1 MKQRLVVIGNGMAG
15 MRTVEELL
23 SAAPDKYDITVFGA
37 EPYGNYN
44 RIMLSSVLCGEKTI
58 EDIVINNR
66 QWYIDNG
73 ITLHAGEG
81 KTVVYIDRIK
91 RDVYAQDGTV
101 AGYDRLL
108 IATGSKAV
116 MPSVPGSD
124 LEGVISFRDIFDV
137 NKMLSYSRSH
147 KKAVVLGGG
156 LLGLEAA
163 NGLVSRGMD
172 VTVIHNH
179 EILLNRQMD
188 RPSAKLLQTELEQ
201 RGLKF
206 KMAAK
211 LKQLLGDENGHITAV
226 SLDDGSQ
233 LECDLFITAIGVRPN
248 MKLAL
253 EAGIYCQRGIV
264 VNDTLQSYDP
274 SIYAVGECIQHRGS
288 TFGLVAPLFEQAKV
302 CANHLSGHG
311 AAEYITLPTATKL
324 KVTGIN
330 LFSVGDFQGDE
341 HSESI
346 CFTDPALGIYK
357 KLVVKAGK
365 LIGAVLYGDT
375 ADGGWYQK
383 LLEQGEN
390 ISDIRDALIF
400 GETYARDSLVPK
412 LQLGTNPPG
421 ADLHTPAGCRAGQP
435 GMNSVME
442 APASCVAK
450 LELRPLGSQAGAWE
464 PARH

>member
-1 MKQRLVVIGNGMAG
+1 MKRRLVVIGNGMAG

-23 SAAPDKYDITVFGA
+23 TAAPDKYDITVFGA

-73 ITLHAGEG
+73 ITLHAGED
-81 KTVVYIDRIK
+81 KAVVRIDRK
-91 RDVYAQDGTV
+91 NKKVYAQDGTA

-116 MPSVPGSD
+116 MPSIPGND

-137 NKMLSYSRSH
+137 SKMLAYSRSH

-172 VTVIHNH
+172 VTVIHNN

-188 RPSAKLLQTELEQ
+188 RSAAKMLQTELEQ

-211 LKQLLGDENGHITAV
+211 LAQLSGDEQGHIKMV
-226 SLDDGSQ
+226 SFEDGSR

-248 MKLAL
+248 MTLAQ
-253 EAGIYCQRGIV
+253 EAGIYCERGIV

-274 SIYAVGECIQHRGS
+274 SIYAVGECIQHRGA

-302 CANHLSGHG
+302 CANHLSAHG

-330 LFSVGDFQGDE
+330 LFSVGDFQGDKDC
-341 HSESI
+341 ESI
-346 CFTDPALGIYK
+346 HFTDPALGIYK
-357 KLVVKAGK
+357 KLVLKANK

-375 ADGGWYQK
+375 ADGGWYQQ
-383 LLEQGEN
+383 LLEQEEN
-390 ISDIRDALIF
+390 ISGIRDALIF
-400 GETYARDSLVPK
+400 GKAYA
-412 LQLGTNPPG
+412 G
-421 ADLHTPAGCRAGQP
+421 
-435 GMNSVME
+435 
-442 APASCVAK
+442 
-450 LELRPLGSQAGAWE
+450 
-464 PARH
+464 

>member
-23 SAAPDKYDITVFGA
+23 TAAPDKYDITVFGA

-66 QWYIDNG
+66 QWYIDHG
-73 ITLHAGEG
+73 IKLHAGET
-81 KTVVYIDRIK
+81 KAVVYIDRK
-91 RDVYAQDGTV
+91 NKEVYAQDGTV

-116 MPSVPGSD
+116 MPQVPGND
-124 LEGVISFRDIFDV
+124 LDGVISFRDIFDV
-137 NKMLSYSRSH
+137 NKMLAYTRIH
-147 KKAVVLGGG
+147 NKAVVLGGG

-163 NGLVSRGMD
+163 NGLVLRGMD
-172 VTVIHNH
+172 VTVIHNN

-188 RPSAKLLQTELEQ
+188 RPAAKMLQTELEQ

-226 SLDDGSQ
+226 KFDDGSQ
-233 LECDLFITAIGVRPN
+233 LECDLFVTAIGVRPN
-248 MKLAL
+248 MTLARQ
-253 EAGIYCQRGIV
+253 AGIYCERGIV

-302 CANHLSGHG
+302 CANHLSAHG
-311 AAEYITLPTATKL
+311 AAKYITLPTATKL

-341 HSESI
+341 SCQSI

-357 KLVVKAGK
+357 KLVIKADK

-375 ADGGWYQK
+375 ADGGWYQE
-383 LLEQGEN
+383 LLEQEES
-390 ISDIRDALIF
+390 ISGIREALIF
-400 GETYARDSLVPK
+400 GKAYAGDFYK
-412 LQLGTNPPG
+412 
-421 ADLHTPAGCRAGQP
+421 AGFD
-435 GMNSVME
+435 ME
-442 APASCVAK
+442 H
-450 LELRPLGSQAGAWE
+450 G
-464 PARH
+464 

>member
-15 MRTVEELL
+15 IRTVEELL
-23 SAAPDKYDITVFGA
+23 TAAPDKYDITVFGA

-58 EDIVINNR
+58 EDIVINDR

-73 ITLHAGEG
+73 IKLYAGEG
-81 KTVVYIDRIK
+81 KTVVYIDRKK

-108 IATGSKAV
+108 IATGSNAV
-116 MPSVPGSD
+116 MPEVPGND
-124 LEGVISFRDIFDV
+124 LEGVISFRDIVDV
-137 NKMLSYSRSH
+137 HKMLSYSRSH
-147 KKAVVLGGG
+147 NKAVVLGGG

-179 EILLNRQMD
+179 EFLLNRQMD
-188 RPSAKLLQTELEQ
+188 RPAAKILQTELEQ

-211 LKQLLGDENGHITAV
+211 LKQLLGDENKHITAV
-226 SLDDGSQ
+226 SFEDGSR
-233 LECDLFITAIGVRPN
+233 LECDLFVTAIGVRPN
-248 MKLAL
+248 MALAQR
-253 EAGIYCQRGIV
+253 AGIYCQRGIV

-274 SIYAVGECIQHRGS
+274 SVYAVGECIQHRGS

-302 CANHLSGHG
+302 CANHLSAHG
-311 AAEYITLPTATKL
+311 AAEYVSLPAATKL

-341 HSESI
+341 NSESI

-357 KLVVKAGK
+357 KLVIKAGK

-375 ADGGWYQK
+375 ADGSWYQQ
-383 LLEQGEN
+383 LLEQEDN
-390 ISDIRDALIF
+390 ISGIRDALVF
-400 GETYARDSLVPK
+400 GQAY
-412 LQLGTNPPG
+412 
-421 ADLHTPAGCRAGQP
+421 
-435 GMNSVME
+435 
-442 APASCVAK
+442 
-450 LELRPLGSQAGAWE
+450 AGA
-464 PARH
+464 HT

>member
-23 SAAPDKYDITVFGA
+23 SAAPGKYDITVFGA

-66 QWYIDNG
+66 QWYIGNG
-73 ITLHAGEG
+73 ITLHAGEN
-81 KTVVYIDRIK
+81 KAVSRIDRINRK
-91 RDVYAQDGTV
+91 VYAQDGTC

-116 MPSVPGSD
+116 IPLIPGNNLD
-124 LEGVISFRDIFDV
+124 GVISFRDIFDV
-137 NKMLSYSRSH
+137 NRMLSYTESH
-147 KKAVVLGGG
+147 SKAVVLGGG

-163 NGLVSRGMD
+163 NGLASRGMD

-188 RPSAKLLQTELEQ
+188 KQAGQMLQNELEQ

-211 LKQLLGDENGHITAV
+211 TQRLTGDENGHITAV
-226 SLDDGSQ
+226 HFEDGSQ
-233 LECDLFITAIGVRPN
+233 LECDLFIMAIGVRPN
-248 MKLAL
+248 IALAQ
-253 EAGIYCQRGIV
+253 EAGIHCERGIV
-264 VNDTLQSYDP
+264 VNDTLQSFDP
-274 SIYAVGECIQHRGS
+274 SIYAVGECIQHRGD

-302 CANHLSGHG
+302 CANHLSAHG
-311 AAEYITLPTATKL
+311 AAEYITLPAATKL

-330 LFSVGDFQGDE
+330 LFSVGNFLDDE
-341 HSESI
+341 SSESI
-346 CFTDPALGIYK
+346 HFTDLALGIYK
-357 KLVVKAGK
+357 KLVIKANN

-375 ADGGWYQK
+375 ADGNWYQE
-383 LLEQGEN
+383 LLEKKAP
-390 ISDIRDALIF
+390 ISGIRDMLIF
-400 GETYARDSLVPK
+400 GKTYSA
-412 LQLGTNPPG
+412 
-421 ADLHTPAGCRAGQP
+421 LHG
-435 GMNSVME
+435 
-442 APASCVAK
+442 K
-450 LELRPLGSQAGAWE
+450 KY
-464 PARH
+464 